1 MACFASLESQPDAER
16 SQAEQGVMPRTKQFA
31 AASEP
36 RLSSGE
42 QHHAGAEAAVST
54 RQRVQ
59 GAIKTSHH
67 KPTLRVPSLGKAE
80 TKSNTKQQPDGFSQL
95 ALRCLPPLH

>member
-1 MACFASLESQPDAER
+1 MACFASLESQPNAKR

-31 AASEP
+31 AAGEP

-42 QHHAGAEAAVST
+42 WHHAGAEAAAST

-67 KPTLRVPSLGKAE
+67 KPTFESSFSRESRNE
-80 TKSNTKQQPDGFSQL
+80 KQHQT
-95 ALRCLPPLH
+95 AA